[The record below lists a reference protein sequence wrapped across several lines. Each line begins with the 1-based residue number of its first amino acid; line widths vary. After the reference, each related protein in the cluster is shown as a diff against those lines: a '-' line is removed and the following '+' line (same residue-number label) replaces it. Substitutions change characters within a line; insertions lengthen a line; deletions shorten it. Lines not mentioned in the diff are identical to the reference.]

1 MRRSFAT
8 SLISLGKNRAFSLTE
23 VVVVIAIVLV
33 IAAILG
39 SVLLGAR
46 ARSQSVT
53 CLSVE
58 KQLSSAM
65 MLYAADHDEAYA
77 MSSHMT
83 EGYWV
88 RQLLPYAVNR
98 ELHCPSFTKV
108 YREGPF
114 SDYAKLIGY
123 ALNGCL
129 KGTQPA
135 LPSNTILL
143 TEVADIV
150 EVRPSGESAE
160 MSVVTISRPD
170 DIEYGED
177 ILSGEGVRYAG
188 GPFGSQR
195 HQGGSNLTMADGHTS
210 WKRPTEIA
218 YIYPYNPCSLVA
230 TKPWKN
236 AGSLVNPRSHV
247 GFPASNWQLNSHGER
262 FTLMI
267 PLNINI

>member
-1 MRRSFAT
+1 MRKPFANSSKSFT
-8 SLISLGKNRAFSLTE
+8 LRTGFTLTE
-23 VVVVIAIVLV
+23 VVVVMAIIVLV
-33 IAAILG
+33 ATILT
-39 SVLLGAR
+39 SVLMGAK

-58 KQLSSAM
+58 KQVSTAL

-83 EGYWV
+83 EGYWI
-88 RQLLPYAVNR
+88 RQLLPYAVSC

-108 YREGPF
+108 YRQGPS
-114 SDYAKLIGY
+114 SDDAKLIGY
-123 ALNGCL
+123 AINGCL
-129 KGTQPA
+129 KGAQPA

-143 TEVADIV
+143 SEVADIV
-150 EVRPSGESAE
+150 EIRPSGESAE

-170 DIEYGED
+170 NIEFGED
-177 ILSGEGVRYAG
+177 ILSREGARYGG

-195 HQGGSNLTMADGHTS
+195 HQGGSNLTMADGHTN

-230 TKPWKN
+230 TKPWKY
-236 AGSLVNPRSHV
+236 AGSLVNSRSSV
-247 GFPASNWQLNSHGER
+247 GFPASNWQLN
-262 FTLMI
+262 
-267 PLNINI
+267 